1 MLTAWMLCLLPAG
14 DPLIVS
20 QPSVDVGQVFVG
32 QQLVRRFSIRNAGAE
47 PLTITDMRASC
58 GCAAPTLDRRTLKP
72 GESTEVKVDVNTLSQ
87 PAGPIRWNVHIDWR
101 AGATEGRTSLEL
113 TAQLIREI
121 ELEPAALALVAA
133 PGFHHDIVL
142 TDRRP
147 APLAMTAAHVET
159 AGLRAELLPATS
171 SRSRAVRI
179 HVLESCPA
187 GVTTD
192 TLHIGTDDPKY
203 PELRVPITV
212 TRKSTARMS
221 AVPERPIISAG
232 GSVLVQLRGRNQEP
246 IQIERLETSHPA
258 LTTRWAAGPGSFA
271 TLRIGIDKSK
281 WDGRPFSTS
290 VTVHCLQPGGETISI
305 PISVRSDD

>member
-1 MLTAWMLCLLPAG
+1 MFTAWMLCLIPAA
-14 DPLIVS
+14 DPLVVS
-20 QPSVDVGQVFVG
+20 PPSVDAGQVFVG

-47 PLTITDMRASC
+47 PLAITDVRASC

-101 AGATEGRTSLEL
+101 AGSIEGRTTLEL
-113 TAQLIREI
+113 TAHLIREI

-133 PGFHHDIVL
+133 PGFHHDVVL

-147 APLAMTAAHVET
+147 TALTMTAAHVET
-159 AGLRAELLPATS
+159 AGLRAEILPATS

-179 HVLESCPA
+179 HVLDSAPA
-187 GVTTD
+187 GMTTD

-212 TRKSTARMS
+212 TRRSTARLT
-221 AVPERPIISAG
+221 ALPERPIIPTG
-232 GSVLVQLRGRNQEP
+232 GSVLVQLRGREQMP
-246 IQIERLETSHPA
+246 VRIERVETDHPA

-271 TLRIGIDKSK
+271 TVRIGIDKSK
-281 WDGRPFSTS
+281 WDKQPFSAT
-290 VTVHCLQPGGETISI
+290 VTVHCLSPDGQTIAI
-305 PISVRSDD
+305 PVSVRNDD